1 MATITFAPAIQR
13 HVPVDEQDVEGST
26 VQDVLGHCIDHTPAL
41 RGYLLN
47 DQGRLRPHVA
57 VFVDG
62 RLIRDRQTLSDPLTA
77 ASRVYVAQ
85 ALSGG

>member
-1 MATITFAPAIQR
+1 MAIVTFAPAIQR
-13 HVPVDEQDVEGST
+13 HVPVDEQHVDGGT
-26 VQDVLGHCIDHTPAL
+26 VHDALAQCMTRTPAL
-41 RGYLLN
+41 RGYLFN

-62 RLIRDRQTLSDPLTA
+62 RLIRDRDTLRDTLTG
-77 ASRVYVAQ
+77 ASSVYVAQ